1 MKIITINN
9 SSQIYSIKLKNLL
22 NKLRIQEK
30 NKIILPENYNFDY
43 SYNLKTIL
51 FKLRL
56 LNDNNKSINLNLWN
70 SNIKYR
76 TWFDNSL
83 TNFKSKFYLEQGKW
97 VDFILLA
104 DKLELTDIIIPNTID
119 ELIKKKRIR
128 IALLLF
134 WRDIVNKLSLDTVF
148 KLQLKLTLGFKTV
161 VNSGQNIESDSLIQV
176 RSIGHINIYSKNNFN
191 EVLSYLTYHLSLI
204 ADEYSLFFVKDI
216 ILTFN
221 ICHGDSILNK
231 IDTTQRKFNL
241 TLKNNSKNKILK
253 NKLIFVYN
261 CF

>member
-1 MKIITINN
+1 MKIISIIN
-9 SSQIYSIKLKNLL
+9 SSQTYSIKLENLL
-22 NKLRIQEK
+22 NKIRIQEK
-30 NKIILPENYNFDY
+30 IKLILLESYNFDY
-43 SYNLKTIL
+43 NYNLKNIL
-51 FKLRL
+51 LKLRL
-56 LNDNNKSINLNLWN
+56 LNDINKIVNLNLWD

-83 TNFKSKFYLEQGKW
+83 TNFKNKFYLEQGKW

-104 DKLELTDIIIPNTID
+104 DKLEFTDILIPNTID
-119 ELIKKKRIR
+119 ELIKKRIR

-134 WRDIVNKLSLDTVF
+134 WRDIVNKLSLNTVF
-148 KLQLKLTLGFKTV
+148 KLQLNLTLGFKAV
-161 VNSGQNIESDSLIQV
+161 VNSGQNIESYSLLKSLTQV
-176 RSIGHINIYSKNNFN
+176 RSIGHINLYSKNNFN

-204 ADEYSLFFVKDI
+204 ADEYSLFYVKDI

-241 TLKNNSKNKILK
+241 TLKNNSNNKILK
-253 NKLIFVYN
+253 K
-261 CF
+261 